1 MDRRIFNQFQVVFD
15 STWPEDSNLE
25 LPWFIAR
32 CIDLDFLNEIGPFRN
47 EGTRITFQPHSFGM
61 NPFFKGGQ
69 SHVRNPVQ
77 TGLCSWWLQKTF
89 YTFQLSCLSEEA
101 CENLS
106 LLYKAFKYRLV
117 RMWMFVKMNFKVT
130 SLRLDVHFAFFFNN
144 NVILHML
151 HQFELFWYK
160 LGSSFINTRF
170 IIPDY

>member
-15 STWPEDSNLE
+15 SAWPEDSHLE

-32 CIDLDFLNEIGPFRN
+32 CIGLDFLNEIGPSEMKGQESPFSPILVAW
-47 EGTRITFQPHSFGM
+47 TRFS
-61 NPFFKGGQ
+61 KVVK

-89 YTFQLSCLSEEA
+89 STFQLSCLSEEA

-130 SLRLDVHFAFFFNN
+130 SLRLDVHFAVFFNN